1 MPLSPTLRRRLVAAA
16 VLPLLAACGG
26 GEEAADETAVP
37 ADDPGAAVVTE
48 APATA
53 AAAGPQDP
61 CVLIQP
67 GDVSAAAGLGEST
80 GQPST
85 SGGAKVC
92 TWTDAD
98 GMTAVVQMFPG
109 PERHPQARQAFEAL
123 YGRPADDL
131 EGMDFEGYFIPG
143 RTGSIPTATVGA
155 RKGQTAASFQV
166 MSMTADTADLRS
178 GAMEL
183 AQRTMQGL

>member
-16 VLPLLAACGG
+16 VLPVLAACGG
-26 GEEAADETAVP
+26 DEQAADETAVV
-37 ADDPGAAVVTE
+37 ADDPDAVAVSE
-48 APATA
+48 APTG
-53 AAAGPQDP
+53 GPQDP

-92 TWTDAD
+92 TWTDAE

-155 RKGQTAASFQV
+155 RKGGTAASFQV